1 MSKVFSRVGR
11 RRALQGAAVGGVV
24 LGLLLWWLLPL
35 GEAPP
40 RGSITFST
48 GTTSGVYSEYGTRL
62 RAELAKDMPDLKVKL
77 STSNGSQ
84 ENVARVATGEAD
96 FTIAAADAVETYE
109 QQHPGS
115 AARLRGVARLYDD
128 YVQLVVPR
136 DSKIRSIA
144 DLRGRTVA
152 TGLPRS
158 GVRLIAQRV
167 LKAAGLDPSKDIR
180 AVSEGIDTGPEKLK
194 QGKIDAFFWSGGV
207 PTAGLEK
214 LADDFT
220 FRFVPISP
228 ELVAKMHD
236 LDDSTSYYR
245 ATNMPESAYPTIQNG
260 STVATI
266 AVSNLL
272 MTRTD
277 MAPRLTEWL
286 TRTVIKSRDG
296 IGAHVHS
303 AQLVD
308 LRTAIYTD
316 PLKLHEGARRYY
328 RSVKP

>member
-1 MSKVFSRVGR
+1 MSTVFPPVGR
-11 RRALQGAAVGGVV
+11 RRALQGAAAGAVV

-35 GEAPP
+35 GEDPP
-40 RGSITFST
+40 SGSITFST
-48 GTTSGVYSEYGTRL
+48 GTTSGVYYEYGSRL
-62 RAELAKDMPDLKVKL
+62 RTELAEDMPGLDVNLT
-77 STSNGSQ
+77 TSNGSQ
-84 ENVARVATGEAD
+84 ENVARVAEGRAD
-96 FTIAAADAVETYE
+96 FTIAAADAVAAYE
-109 QQHPGS
+109 AQYPGS

-136 DSKIRSIA
+136 DSDVRSVA
-144 DLRGRTVA
+144 DLKGRTVA

-158 GVRLIAQRV
+158 GVRLIANRV
-167 LKAAGLDPSKDIR
+167 LKAAGLDPAKDLS
-180 AVSEGIDTGPEKLK
+180 AVSEGIDTGPEQLK
-194 QGKIDAFFWSGGV
+194 QGTIDAFFWSGGV

-214 LADDFT
+214 LADGFS
-220 FRFVPISP
+220 FRFVPIDAA
-228 ELVAKMHD
+228 LVAKMHEQ
-236 LDDSTSYYR
+236 DDTAGYYR
-245 ATNMPESAYPTIQNG
+245 ATNMPESAYPTVQNG
-260 STVATI
+260 ATVATI

-277 MAPRLTEWL
+277 TDARLTEWL

-316 PLKLHEGARRYY
+316 PLPLHEGARRYY